1 MASAVFFA
9 SHDSET
15 ILPGS
20 ARIRGSTSRPNRNLR
35 RCNTV
40 AKAESSNCQNN
51 KDNPE
56 DSDGLGDVDLNAEQ
70 DKGLHLI
77 EDASGSSPRRLDA
90 SSRPIRN
97 TKSRVRGE
105 SSQKRKEQNRVA
117 QRAFRQRQKVY
128 FVDLEAEVVE
138 KSSQIQAI
146 TKHNQSLMEMME
158 RLQRENIA
166 LKAAK
171 APGLTGISPL
181 GNLALGNVDN
191 STASDQPDVQASDA
205 QRVPSGSR
213 QHDPGAGEEVLVSIN
228 DLASVSNEAQK
239 KSKIQNKA
247 KKKTQIKSATTRR
260 RSADTGPFATA
271 IAPLSSRLPSTV
283 SPHSRSIRPEHHEQ
297 MENSGPAYPSG
308 YQRRQSSN
316 TSHGSVSQT
325 SVLAAADF
333 PKAISPSGITSPV
346 SAQSRPVEQLI
357 ETINNPSWV
366 TTVPPTSLP
375 LRCLSMAL

>member
-1 MASAVFFA
+1 M
-9 SHDSET
+9 
-15 ILPGS
+15 
-20 ARIRGSTSRPNRNLR
+20 
-35 RCNTV
+35 
-40 AKAESSNCQNN
+40 
-51 KDNPE
+51 
-56 DSDGLGDVDLNAEQ
+56 
-70 DKGLHLI
+70 
-77 EDASGSSPRRLDA
+77 
-90 SSRPIRN
+90 
-97 TKSRVRGE
+97 
-105 SSQKRKEQNRVA
+105 
-117 QRAFRQRQKVY
+117 
-128 FVDLEAEVVE
+128 
-138 KSSQIQAI
+138 
-146 TKHNQSLMEMME
+146 
-158 RLQRENIA
+158 
-166 LKAAK
+166 
-171 APGLTGISPL
+171 TGISPL

-191 STASDQPDVQASDA
+191 STASDQPDVKASDA

-283 SPHSRSIRPEHHEQ
+283 SPHSRSIRPEHREQ

-316 TSHGSVSQT
+316 ASHGSVSQT

-333 PKAISPSGITSPV
+333 PNAISSSGITSPV
-346 SAQSRPVEQLI
+346 SAQSRPVEQLT

-366 TTVPPTSLP
+366 TSE
-375 LRCLSMAL
+375 